1 MGIVIGF
8 FEFWYDFIVG
18 DAWEVAAGIVIV
30 LAVGALLARSPAV
43 PTLVIGP
50 IVLVGALLVIG
61 LSLFLEA
68 RRQMAKQG

>member
-30 LAVGALLARSPAV
+30 LAVGALLARSLAV
-43 PTLVIGP
+43 PALVIGP
-50 IVLVGALLVIG
+50 VVLVGALLVIG
-61 LSLFLEA
+61 FSLFLEA
-68 RRQMAKQG
+68 RRRTAKQG

>member
-43 PTLVIGP
+43 PALVIGP
-50 IVLVGALLVIG
+50 VVLVGALLVIG
-61 LSLFLEA
+61 FSLFLEA
-68 RRQMAKQG
+68 RRRMAKQG

>member
-61 LSLFLEA
+61 FSLFLEA

>member
-18 DAWEVAAGIVIV
+18 DAWEVAAGIVVV

-43 PTLVIGP
+43 PALVIGP

-61 LSLFLEA
+61 SSLFLEA
-68 RRQMAKQG
+68 RRRMAKQG